1 MRAPSAPIQTLATFA
16 GATFLLA
23 GILGFI
29 PGITSRH
36 GDLAF
41 AGHGS
46 RAQLLGIF
54 QVSILLN
61 LVHLLFGIAG
71 LAAARAQARARGF
84 LVGGGAI
91 YLALWLLGLAN
102 GGDWIPLNTADNW
115 LDFGLGSGMIGL
127 GLATSGA
134 FRQAPHQNDAAI
146 TR

>member
-1 MRAPSAPIQTLATFA
+1 VRAPSAPIQTLATFA

-36 GDLAF
+36 EDLAF

-46 RAQLLGIF
+46 HAQLLGIF
-54 QVSILLN
+54 QVSILQN

-71 LAAARAQARARGF
+71 LAMARTWAGARTF
-84 LVGGGAI
+84 LVGGGAF
-91 YLALWLLGLAN
+91 YLALWLLGLVN
-102 GGDWIPLNTADNW
+102 GGDWIPVNTADNW

-127 GLATSGA
+127 GLVTARA
-134 FRQAPHQNDAAI
+134 FGQAPHQNDAAI

>member
-1 MRAPSAPIQTLATFA
+1 MRAPSAPIQTLATFG

-23 GILGFI
+23 AILGFI

-36 GDLAF
+36 EDLAF
-41 AGHGS
+41 AGRGS

-84 LVGGGAI
+84 LVKGI
-91 YLALWLLGLAN
+91 RPPTVPVSRLRIALSAAHTDEHVDGLL
-102 GGDWIPLNTADNW
+102 
-115 LDFGLGSGMIGL
+115 
-127 GLATSGA
+127 
-134 FRQAPHQNDAAI
+134 QALKELV
-146 TR
+146 